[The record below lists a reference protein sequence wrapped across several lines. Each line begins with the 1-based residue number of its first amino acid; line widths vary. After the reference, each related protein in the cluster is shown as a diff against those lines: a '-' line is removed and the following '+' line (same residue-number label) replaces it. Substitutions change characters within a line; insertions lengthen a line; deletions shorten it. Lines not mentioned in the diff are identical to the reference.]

1 MQHFGWTLLVIGL
14 VIAGIGAIW
23 LLAPQIPW
31 LGKLP
36 GDIAVEGKNF
46 RFYCPIVT
54 CIILSLLLTAVL
66 WLVRL
71 FSR

>member
-1 MQHFGWTLLVIGL
+1 MQHPAWGLIVLGL
-14 VIAGIGAIW
+14 VIVGIGMAW
-23 LLAPQIPW
+23 LLMPSIPW

-36 GDIAVEGKNF
+36 GDIVLQRENF
-46 RFYCPIVT
+46 SFYFPVVT
-54 CIILSLLLTAVL
+54 CLLLSGVLTAIL